1 MVPLRCDA
9 GTYTAM
15 VMAGDEDHQT
25 AATINFYVV
34 GAGMVIRDWRSV
46 HAFGLVRTGTGGNCV
61 AVVHFVC
68 SYPLGKTVVATV
80 TASSSVR
87 SASWWGYWV
96 PVVSSGSLVEG
107 WRLIRSSSFFVPE

>member
-34 GAGMVIRDWRSV
+34 GAGMVIRDWRPIRAS
-46 HAFGLVRTGTGGNCV
+46 GLVRTGTGGNCI
-61 AVVHFVC
+61 AVVYIVC
-68 SYPLGKTVVATV
+68 PYPPGRTVVA
-80 TASSSVR
+80 AD
-87 SASWWGYWV
+87 
-96 PVVSSGSLVEG
+96 L
-107 WRLIRSSSFFVPE
+107 RL